1 MVRLSRRTPS
11 LHSLPLVV
19 AGMLALAALGGCA
32 TTSSPPQPEV
42 AVPGAWREAPDA
54 ARGAVSLDWWRAFE
68 SAELAELIATALAG
82 SPDLAAAAERVRQ
95 AEAQVRI
102 AGASLYPTLDLGIA
116 AVRRDTRPDEGPSIK
131 VDTTNATLSAAYEI
145 DLWGRLASGV
155 RAAESSLAAT
165 RYDLETARLTL
176 VAGVATAYFDLLS
189 LRDRLAAARENVA
202 IAERVLALVEARVR
216 NGAASPLDLVRQ
228 RAATTTQRAAIPP
241 LELQE
246 RQTLSALAI
255 LVGRP
260 PAGFEL
266 GERSVGALAIPEV
279 APGLPSEL
287 LVRRPDLAAAEAQLL
302 AANADLAAARA
313 ALLPSITL
321 TGSAGLAT
329 SALLAFNNPATIVSV
344 AAALAQP
351 IFDGGRRSAQVD
363 AATARERE
371 LVEIYRAAILAAFA
385 DVENALAATGRNA
398 QEEALQRQ
406 VRDEAQEALRLAEI
420 RYRAGADDL
429 LVVLD
434 AQRTLFQAQDQVA
447 QARRARLQT
456 AVSTYRALGGGWT
469 LPADAPRVGA
479 R

>member
-1 MVRLSRRTPS
+1 MRLVRRFRVLRASGIA
-11 LHSLPLVV
+11 
-19 AGMLALAALGGCA
+19 AGLALATLGGCA
-32 TTSSPPQPEV
+32 TTSPVPQPAVEV
-42 AVPGAWREAPDA
+42 PAAWREAPQP
-54 ARGAVSLDWWRAFE
+54 ARADVSLDWWRAFE
-68 SAELAELIATALAG
+68 SAELAELIAAALAG

-95 AEAQVRI
+95 AEALVRV
-102 AGASLYPTLDLGIA
+102 AGASLYPTLDLGLSAI
-116 AVRRDTRPDEGPSIK
+116 RRDTRADEGPAIQ
-131 VDTTNATLSAAYEI
+131 VETTNAALSAAYEI

-155 RAAESSLAAT
+155 RAAESSLAAS

-189 LRDRLAAARENVA
+189 LRDRLTAARENVA

-246 RQTLSALAI
+246 RQTLSALAV

-260 PAGFEL
+260 PAGFDP
-266 GERSVGALAIPEV
+266 GTRSVAALAIPEV

-302 AANADLAAARA
+302 GANADLAVART
-313 ALLPSITL
+313 ALLPSISL
-321 TGSAGLAT
+321 TGSAGLA
-329 SALLAFNNPATIVSV
+329 SGALLAFNSPATIVSV

-351 IFDGGRRSAQVD
+351 IFDGGRRGAQVD
-363 AATARERE
+363 AAAARERE
-371 LVEIYRAAILAAFA
+371 LVELYRGAILAAFA
-385 DVENALAATGRNA
+385 DVENALAAAGRNA
-398 QEEALQRQ
+398 QQEALQRQ
-406 VRDEAQEALRLAEI
+406 VRDEAQEALRLAEV

-456 AVSTYRALGGGWT
+456 AVSTFRALGGGWT
-469 LPADAPRVGA
+469 LPPEAARVGA

>member
-1 MVRLSRRTPS
+1 VSIAMSRPSRQPLRLAI
-11 LHSLPLVV
+11 
-19 AGMLALAALGGCA
+19 AGALAAAALAGCA
-32 TTSSPPQPEV
+32 TASAPPQPAV
-42 AVPGAWREAPDA
+42 AVPDAWREATAP
-54 ARGAVSLDWWRAFE
+54 ARGTVSLDWWRAFG
-68 SAELAELIATALAG
+68 SAELAKLIAAALSG
-82 SPDLAAAAERVRQ
+82 SPDLAGATERVRQ
-95 AEAQVRI
+95 AEAQVRV
-102 AGASLYPTLDLGIA
+102 AGASLFPTLDLGLSTI
-116 AVRRDTRPDEGPSIK
+116 RRDTRSDSGPTINVES
-131 VDTTNATLSAAYEI
+131 TNATLSAAYEI

-155 RAAESSLAAT
+155 RAAESSLLAT
-165 RYDLETARLTL
+165 RYDLETVRLTL
-176 VAGVATAYFDLLS
+176 LAGVATAYFDLLS

-246 RQTLSALAI
+246 RQTLSALAT
-255 LVGRP
+255 LVGRT
-260 PAGFEL
+260 PADFEL
-266 GERSVGALAIPEV
+266 ETRSVAALAIPRI

-321 TGSAGLAT
+321 TGSVGLAT
-329 SALLAFNNPATIVSV
+329 GALLAFNNPATIASV

-351 IFDGGRRSAQVD
+351 IFDGGRRSAQID
-363 AATARERE
+363 AASARERE
-371 LVEIYRAAILAAFA
+371 LVEFYRAAILAAFA
-385 DVENALAATGRNA
+385 DVENALAATDRNA
-398 QEEALQRQ
+398 QQEVLQRQ

-469 LPADAPRVGA
+469 LPAEVPRVGA